1 MLALWNRRAPH
12 LRFLNRGFTLI
23 ELLAVTA
30 VMVFVTSAILA
41 NNSRF
46 GGAVLLQ
53 NLAYDMALTVRQA
66 QVYGISVFR
75 FGEEEFSYAYGAHF
89 NPSTPT
95 NFLLFADAVSAN
107 GLYDGC
113 STPSQC
119 ELVQSTNISQG
130 YTISD
135 VCVTGSGAETCG
147 HSQIDVTFKRPEPDA
162 YIRADGLSTLY
173 EKGRVVVR
181 SPRGDLRSV
190 VVETNGQISVQ

>member
-1 MLALWNRRAPH
+1 VV
-12 LRFLNRGFTLI
+12 

-30 VMVFVTSAILA
+30 VMVFITSAILA

-75 FGEEEFSYAYGAHF
+75 FGDEEFSYAYGVHF
-89 NPSTPT
+89 SPSTPT
-95 NFLLFADAVSAN
+95 AFLLFADAVSEN

-113 STPSQC
+113 PTSSEC

-130 YTISD
+130 YRVAD
-135 VCVTGSGAETCG
+135 VCVTGSGAESCG
-147 HSQIDVTFKRPEPDA
+147 HSQLDVTFKRPEPDA
-162 YIRADGLSTLY
+162 YIRADLLPTLY
-173 EKGRVVVR
+173 KKGRVVVR

>member
-1 MLALWNRRAPH
+1 MH
-12 LRFLNRGFTLI
+12 GFTVI

-30 VMVFVTSAILA
+30 VMVFVTSVILA

-75 FGEEEFSYAYGAHF
+75 FGEEEFSFAYGAHF
-89 NPSTPT
+89 KPAAPT
-95 NFLLFADAVSAN
+95 SFFLFADAVSVN
-107 GLYDGC
+107 GVYDGC
-113 STPSQC
+113 TDPSLC
-119 ELVQSTNISQG
+119 ELVQSTKISQG
-130 YTISD
+130 YVIAD
-135 VCVTGSGAETCG
+135 VCVTGAGAESCG
-147 HSQIDVTFKRPEPDA
+147 HSQLDVTFKRPEPDA
-162 YIRADGLSTLY
+162 YIRADGLPTLY

-190 VVETNGQISVQ
+190 VMETNGQISVQ